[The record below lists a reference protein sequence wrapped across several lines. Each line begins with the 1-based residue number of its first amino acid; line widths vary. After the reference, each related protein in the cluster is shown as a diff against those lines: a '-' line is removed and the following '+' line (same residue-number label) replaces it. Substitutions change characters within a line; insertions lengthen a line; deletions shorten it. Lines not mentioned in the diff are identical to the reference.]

1 MQLGVRTDALR
12 KRTRKLA
19 EILADD
25 EGDLQARRVRA
36 CALLNPSLA
45 NSPAAQN
52 SLILELNG
60 PDAATRSLG

>member
-1 MQLGVRTDALR
+1 MAQLGVRTDAVR
-12 KRTRKLA
+12 KRTRELA

-36 CALLNPSLA
+36 CALLNPSLDTK
-45 NSPAAQN
+45 SPAAQD

-60 PDAATRSLG
+60 PDAATLS